1 MKITQEEIAA
11 EYANAVNGVQAGVV
25 GQTGSAKFAGYSAA
39 EVELVPE
46 GVAQTSFGCGN
57 PVAFSEVLPG
67 QTVLDLGCG
76 AGMDLILAAR
86 KVGATGKVIGVDMT
100 PEMLTLARQN
110 IARSGLTNVE
120 VRQGK
125 IEALPI
131 ESGSVDWVISNCVI
145 NLSPDKQ
152 TVFNEIARVLKT
164 GGQMLV
170 SDIVADNLPL
180 WVRRSGL
187 LTVAC
192 AGGAIS
198 EQAYLSG
205 LSQAGFTHH
214 EVIAREY
221 YDAEQMASVALGVLP
236 AFMANRKLTKQLFA
250 RLAKPITTKL
260 WSARIYARKS

>member
-1 MKITQEEIAA
+1 MKITHEEIAA
-11 EYANAVNGVQAGVV
+11 EYANAVNGIQAGVV
-25 GQTGSAKFAGYSAA
+25 GQTGNARFAGYSVAD
-39 EVELVPE
+39 VELVPE
-46 GVAQTSFGCGN
+46 GVAETSFGCGN

-86 KVGATGKVIGVDMT
+86 KVGVTGKVIGVDMT

-152 TVFNEIARVLKT
+152 TVFNEIARVLKP

-170 SDIVADNLPL
+170 SDIVADNFGLPPIL
-180 WVRRSGL
+180 WSTSGCCGTADWTGTAHPRMQL
-187 LTVAC
+187 LTVV
-192 AGGAIS
+192 
-198 EQAYLSG
+198 ERLD
-205 LSQAGFTHH
+205 
-214 EVIAREY
+214 VI
-221 YDAEQMASVALGVLP
+221 
-236 AFMANRKLTKQLFA
+236 KQ
-250 RLAKPITTKL
+250 
-260 WSARIYARKS
+260 SHARITPGSEYPLRQSGQSLQHHCTVYNRSQ